1 MPAALCSFW
10 LLRRVLKRSLEGS
23 GEMARRSDKRGRRA
37 EVKAKRRGS
46 DDGTS
51 VVSSLPPLAEV
62 PAYAEL
68 TPTDEQVA
76 AFEDYVSQ
84 ARATRDV
91 DHEMSLGCV
100 CRLDRGFPAV
110 VCEDSVFR
118 AEFAARLTKGD
129 NSRIAVGDWVCVAE
143 PEGHDMGV
151 IEYILPRKSDIARW
165 KGGSRGEKQ
174 TLAANVDVVI
184 VVCALEEWRLSA
196 GRIARSIV
204 VARDCGADVTVV
216 LTKADNTEPEVVRQ
230 ACGLIREVFGDD
242 IDVAVTAAA
251 GATDTEELEE
261 AARESGASFG
271 IEAVRE
277 MVPSGTIAIML
288 GPSGVGKS
296 TLLNALL
303 GKDALETGAVR
314 AQDGAGRHTTVA
326 RRMVSIPG
334 GGIIV
339 DEPGL
344 RTLQLVGHERGMAL
358 VFGEIT
364 DAAAHCRFRDCT
376 HTHEPGCA
384 VRERFSDDSERLKT
398 YLSLAREMRESAYTL
413 DPDVVL

>member
-1 MPAALCSFW
+1 
-10 LLRRVLKRSLEGS
+10 
-23 GEMARRSDKRGRRA
+23 MARRTDKRTRRA
-37 EVKAKRRGS
+37 EVKAKRREG
-46 DDGTS
+46 DATGI
-51 VVSSLPPLAEV
+51 VSSLPPLAEV
-62 PAYAEL
+62 PSYAEL
-68 TPTDEQVA
+68 TPTDEQLRA
-76 AFEDYVSQ
+76 YEAYVSQ
-84 ARATRDV
+84 ARATRDI
-91 DHEMSLGCV
+91 DHDISLGCV
-100 CRLDRGFPAV
+100 CRLDRGFPAIIT
-110 VCEDSVFR
+110 EHSVFR

-129 NSRIAVGDWVCVAE
+129 FSRIAVGDWVCVAE
-143 PEGHDMGV
+143 PKGHDMGV
-151 IEYILPRKSDIARW
+151 VEHILPRSSDIARW

-196 GRIARSIV
+196 GRIARSVV
-204 VARDCGADVTVV
+204 VARDCGADATVV
-216 LTKADNTEPEVVRQ
+216 LTKADEAGPEVVRQ
-230 ACGLIREVFGDD
+230 AVGLIRDVFGNG

-251 GATDTEELEE
+251 GARVTGELERAADE
-261 AARESGASFG
+261 AGALFG
-271 IEAVRE
+271 IEAVRH
-277 MVPSGTIAIML
+277 MVPSGTVAIML

-303 GKDALETGAVR
+303 GRDALETGAVR

-384 VRERFSDDSERLKT
+384 VRERFSVDSERLRT
-398 YLSLAREMRESAYTL
+398 YLSLAREMRESAVTL